1 MSPHSPDGEEGAAV
15 TASSGAA
22 KSEADPS
29 GWEAPPLT
37 DPPSFPV
44 PDAAGVHL
52 QQVAAHGVGYQAES
66 QHFYG
71 GDFVR
76 QQPVR
81 PADLAVC
88 ADDRFV
94 PPRNTAD
101 WEQARSVLQNHGVVV
116 LCAPPGT
123 GRRTAALRLLMTVA
137 SAPLPIVDLE
147 PEWSK
152 PDAKKLPARGGHGYI
167 LDLSD
172 MQQQQPGP
180 RFGQGLLNHGSD
192 GTKSACY
199 LVVLTTP
206 DEWHGVWA
214 EETRHVM
221 VKHSSPHAKPLAC
234 QELRLLGAEHRIAW
248 LNEETYKDIWLSNPP
263 AQEARRLARIV
274 YEAKENDNSII
285 DEFRGWNTHINS
297 LLTPAKLGLP
307 GEPELVSTRATVWA
321 GALLHGG
328 RKQSVLHAADLLLE
342 KLSFTREP
350 LNVLA
355 DATSSHRLKAATLT
369 PSGDRAYHAQDKH
382 DLAPAILRHLWEE
395 FPTQRNLLR
404 SWAVSVVAHQ
414 AIPDDDARIA
424 VDALLGLSRELHD
437 NSIIDGIAK
446 EVPERRMPLAVEA
459 LTTAALDPALGK
471 YVRERLYR
479 WMLGKPSSA
488 MVDLV
493 TQICGG
499 ELAVRQPA
507 IAMTRLARAAVHA
520 QYPSRPMVDT
530 FRRLAQI
537 NPAEVT
543 KALDTWLTEDPAKKH
558 GLVAFLSLAA
568 SDEGTRLLLNTTSS
582 PEGRQRFVRA
592 WQQLLQDEESQSA
605 ADEQLGAWGAEA
617 ENAGLPS
624 ELLVDLMSEVYEPRI
639 HRSGLQRFFA
649 RDSDFQDSFWGEVYR
664 RVIIRTHE
672 REKASGE

>member
-1 MSPHSPDGEEGAAV
+1 MQ
-15 TASSGAA
+15 T
-22 KSEADPS
+22 
-29 GWEAPPLT
+29 
-37 DPPSFPV
+37 
-44 PDAAGVHL
+44 
-52 QQVAAHGVGYQAES
+52 VAAYGIGYQAEA

-76 QQPVR
+76 QQPVH
-81 PADLAVC
+81 PDDLAAC
-88 ADDRFV
+88 GENRFV
-94 PPRNTAD
+94 EPRDTDA
-101 WEQARSVLQNHGVVV
+101 WEHAQALVRDRGVVV

-123 GRRTAALRLLMTVA
+123 GRRTAGLRLLANMGSPA
-137 SAPLPIVDLE
+137 LPLTIVDLE

-152 PDAKKLPARGGHGYI
+152 PDAKILPAAASHGYL

-172 MQQQQPGP
+172 MQLEPGP
-180 RFGQGLLNHGSD
+180 RFGQGLINHGSD
-192 GTKSACY
+192 GKKNGCY

-206 DEWHGVWA
+206 DAWHGVWA
-214 EETRHVM
+214 EQTRLIT
-221 VKHSSPHAKPLAC
+221 VKHSSPNAKPLAR
-234 QELRLLGAEHRIAW
+234 QELFQLRAEQRATW
-248 LNEETYKDIWLSNPP
+248 LDQETYKEIWLSNPP

-274 YEAKENDNSII
+274 YEAKENDSSII
-285 DEFRGWNTHINS
+285 DEFRGWSTHINS
-297 LLTPAKLGLP
+297 LLTPAKQGQP

-342 KLSFTREP
+342 KLEFTRKP

-369 PSGDRAYHAQDKH
+369 PHGDRAFHAQDKH
-382 DLAPAILRHLWEE
+382 DLAPAILRNLWEE

-414 AIPDDDARIA
+414 AIPDDDARLA
-424 VDALLGLSRELHD
+424 VDALLELSRELHD
-437 NSIIDGIAK
+437 NSIIDSIAK
-446 EVPERRMPLAVEA
+446 EVSERRMSLAVKA
-459 LTTAALDPALGK
+459 LTKAALDPVLGK

-479 WMLGKPSSA
+479 WMLGKPSPA

-499 ELAVRQPA
+499 ELADRQPS

-520 QYPSRPMVDT
+520 PYPSRPMVDT

-537 NPAEVT
+537 NPTEVT
-543 KALDTWLTEDPAKKH
+543 KALETWLTEEPAKKH

-568 SDEGTRLLLNTTSS
+568 SDEGTQFLLSTTDT
-582 PEGRQRFVRA
+582 PEGRGRFVRA
-592 WQQLLQDEESQSA
+592 WQQLLQADESQSA
-605 ADEQLGAWGAEA
+605 ADDQLDMWGTKA
-617 ENAGLPS
+617 ENQELPS
-624 ELLVDLMSEVYEPRI
+624 ELLIDLMSEVYEPKI

-649 RDSDFQDSFWGEVYR
+649 RDTDFQDSFWGAVYR
-664 RVIIRTHE
+664 QVIIRTHE